1 MNAGNF
7 CSLCPDRF
15 LFAKP
20 SSTPTSVPDTCRAH
34 SCSRRYKSQH
44 LRERQPALQ
53 PPVGRICVLEGFTH
67 KSKSS
72 VRASKGSVHESKAFA
87 HESKSLR
94 ARALQIKK
102 APGSLFQLLGARCL
116 AVKTLV
122 VAAGWQLRRK
132 FVYCK
137 YAETF
142 PLICKREISQSLV
155 LYWAL
160 RMRSSASRRLF
171 WASRISMPERFPSM

>member
-1 MNAGNF
+1 MPRQISVCKTFEYANQRSRYLQG
-7 CSLCPDRF
+7 
-15 LFAKP
+15 
-20 SSTPTSVPDTCRAH
+20 TSVYSKVQIPAPSRTATCPPAPCRPHQRTPRFRA
-34 SCSRRYKSQH
+34 
-44 LRERQPALQ
+44 REQK
-53 PPVGRICVLEGFTH
+53 F
-67 KSKSS
+67 
-72 VRASKGSVHESKAFA
+72 
-87 HESKSLR
+87 R

-171 WASRISMPERFPSM
+171 WASRISMPERFPSI